1 MEVKKEMDSLIIEKT
16 VSTPYINLNYDERK
30 LIISGESFPENAA
43 KFYEPV
49 MSWIKEY
56 LEQLVEEETII
67 EFEMIYF
74 NSSTSKIFMTILD
87 LFDQEVEKGK
97 NIKIHWIAS
106 EDNDIAIECGE
117 EFKEDLEFIEFNII
131 VN

>member
-1 MEVKKEMDSLIIEKT
+1 MDNLIIEKT
-16 VSTPYINLNYDERK
+16 VSTPYIDFNYDEKK

-49 MSWIKEY
+49 MDWIKEY
-56 LEQLVEEETII
+56 LKQLIEEETII

-74 NSSTSKIFMTILD
+74 NSSTSKIFMTIFS
-87 LFDQEVEKGK
+87 LFDEEVKKGK
-97 NIKIHWIAS
+97 NIKIVWIAS
-106 EDNDIAIECGE
+106 EDNDISIECGE
-117 EFKEDLEFIEFNII
+117 EFKEDIEFIEFDII